1 MNSVEVAIRLADLED
16 VLSIHDVALA
26 TWEPTYRAIIT
37 QEQISMMFNELL
49 SVDAIRRQIAN
60 AEGTYVIAFVDGQPH
75 GFAFFR
81 KSDDD
86 AGVFKLHR
94 LYIRPGNQGSGIG
107 RSLLDDVERRVAEQ
121 GGRELR
127 LNVNRFNS
135 AQEFYRKQGYHVI
148 ETVDIPYKQFW
159 LNDYVMK
166 KALR

>member
-1 MNSVEVAIRLADLED
+1 MNSVDVVIRLADLED
-16 VLSIHDVALA
+16 VVSIHDVALA
-26 TWEPTYRAIIT
+26 TWEPTYRAIIS
-37 QEQISMMFNELL
+37 QEQISTMFNELL
-49 SVDAIRRQIAN
+49 SMDAIRRQIAN
-60 AEGTYVIAFVDGQPH
+60 AEGTYVMAFVDGQPH

-81 KSDDD
+81 KSDDE

-94 LYIRPGNQGSGIG
+94 LYVRPSIQRSGLGSA
-107 RSLLDDVERRVAEQ
+107 LLGFVERWLEELGAS
-121 GGRELR
+121 ELR

>member
-1 MNSVEVAIRLADLED
+1 MNSDDVVIRLADLED
-16 VLSIHDVALA
+16 IGSIHEVALA

-37 QEQISMMFNELL
+37 QEQIAMMFSDLL
-49 SVDAIRRQIAN
+49 SVEAIGRQIAN
-60 AEGTYVIAFVDGQPH
+60 AEGTYVVAFVDGQPH

-81 KSDDD
+81 KSDDE

-94 LYIRPGNQGSGIG
+94 LYVRPGTQGSGIG
-107 RSLLDDVERRVAEQ
+107 RSLLHDVERRVAEQ

-135 AQEFYRKQGYHVI
+135 AQDFYRKQGYQVI
-148 ETVDIPYKQFW
+148 QSVDIPYRQFW

-166 KALR
+166 KALS